1 MFRMIDYNLKYLQAL
16 FVINILNEI
25 ALQLILY
32 VVKFASK
39 FIQYEQKLNKRI
51 LNSCEL

>member
-1 MFRMIDYNLKYLQAL
+1 MIDYNLKYLQAL
-16 FVINILNEI
+16 FCVINILNEI